1 MSMTA
6 AGATANDACERH
18 PATGPPT
25 MPRNTFCSILTAG
38 GCVLASRAEP
48 IEDLAWPM
56 FVNPQKRVGDA
67 AAQGH
72 ISLQRRVRSARL

>member
-1 MSMTA
+1 MTA

-25 MPRNTFCSILTAG
+25 MPGNTFCAILTAG
-38 GCVLASRAEP
+38 GCVLASRAKA
-48 IEDLAWPM
+48 IKDLTRAM

-67 AAQGH
+67 AAD
-72 ISLQRRVRSARL
+72 